1 MERKALGRGLEAL
14 LPQSPVAAVP
24 PSSIVVTEKK
34 EPELTGSLTEVEI
47 DRVRPNP
54 RQPRESFNEEALDS
68 MAASLRDRG
77 MLQPLVVRRE
87 GEGFQLIAGERRWRA
102 AQRAGWPKVPVI
114 VREATTLEALEL
126 ALIENIQREDLNPLE
141 EARAYEFLASEAG
154 LTQEQVAERVG
165 RERSTVANYL
175 RLLALPERIQELVI
189 SESLSMGHARALL
202 GLKTPGAQIRL
213 AETVVLHGLSV
224 RQTEARVRAARQ
236 EASKPGAKVQ
246 QDPDTLVAQRR
257 LEQVLGTPVKIHGK
271 EKGRIEVRFSSLEEL
286 ERLYEQLLSSTEGS
300 NG

>member
-14 LPQSPVAAVP
+14 LPQSPAAAVP
-24 PSSIVVTEKK
+24 PPGIVVTEEKRQ
-34 EPELTGSLTEVEI
+34 ETPGGLAEVDI

-54 RQPRESFNEEALDS
+54 RQPRESFNEEALES
-68 MAASLRDRG
+68 MAVSLRDRG

-102 AQRAGWPKVPVI
+102 AQRAGWHSVPVVI
-114 VREATTLEALEL
+114 REATTLEALEL

-175 RLLALPERIQELVI
+175 RLLALPERVQELLI

-213 AETVVLHGLSV
+213 AETVASHGLSV
-224 RQTEARVRAARQ
+224 RQTEARVRTVRQ
-236 EASKPGAKVQ
+236 EDSKAGATNE
-246 QDPDTLVAQRR
+246 QDPDTLMAQQR
-257 LEQVLGTPVKIHGK
+257 LARALGAPVKIHGK

-286 ERLYEQLLSSTEGS
+286 ERLYEQLLSSTGGS
-300 NG
+300 I

>member
-24 PSSIVVTEKK
+24 PPGIVVTEKMEQ
-34 EPELTGSLTEVEI
+34 EPTGGLTEVGI

-54 RQPRESFNEEALDS
+54 RQPRESFNEEALAS

-102 AQRAGWPKVPVI
+102 AQRAGWQRVPVI

-126 ALIENIQREDLNPLE
+126 ALIENVQREDLNPLE

-154 LTQEQVAERVG
+154 LTQEQIAERVG

-175 RLLALPERIQELVI
+175 RLLALPERIQEFVI
-189 SESLSMGHARALL
+189 SDSLSMGHARALL

-224 RQTEARVRAARQ
+224 RQTEARVRAMRQ
-236 EASKPGAKVQ
+236 EASKPGANVQ
-246 QDPDTLVAQRR
+246 QDPDTLVAQKR
-257 LEQVLGTPVKIHGK
+257 LERALGAPVKIHGK

-286 ERLYEQLLSSTEGS
+286 ERLYEQLLSSTGGS
-300 NG
+300 NE

>member
-14 LPQSPVAAVP
+14 LPQSPAAVVP
-24 PSSIVVTEKK
+24 PPAIVVTEKK

-202 GLKTPGAQIRL
+202 GLKAPGAQIRL

-286 ERLYEQLLSSTEGS
+286 ERLYEQLLSSTGGS

>member
-34 EPELTGSLTEVEI
+34 EQELTGGLTEVEI

-102 AQRAGWPKVPVI
+102 AQRAGWPTVPVI

-126 ALIENIQREDLNPLE
+126 ALIENVQREDLNPLE

-213 AETVVLHGLSV
+213 AETVVLHGLNV
-224 RQTEARVRAARQ
+224 RQTEARVRATRQ
-236 EASKPGAKVQ
+236 ETSKPRANIQ
-246 QDPDTLVAQRR
+246 QDPDTLVAQKR
-257 LEQVLGTPVKIHGK
+257 LERTLGAPVKIHGK

-286 ERLYEQLLSSTEGS
+286 ERLYEQLLSSTGGG

>member
-14 LPQSPVAAVP
+14 LPQSPAAVVP
-24 PSSIVVTEKK
+24 PPAIVVTEKK